1 MGWCAQADDWRS
13 AKAIYDFHALDIDGN
28 DVSLEKYRGDVWKTA
43 VNYTQLVDM
52 HARYAEKGLRILG
65 FPCNQFGKQEPGDN
79 AQIKAF
85 AENYGVKFDMYSK
98 IDVNGDDAHPLWKWM
113 KEQPKGRGTL
123 GKPGMFSGSNAP
135 LLPAGDREGLAC
147 LPVALLC
154 CPPACHNP
162 AARGASSSPMK
173 GCLQPSCWWG
183 SPDPWRAPAGRR
195 LWGLWPLRAGAAR
208 APSH

>member
-1 MGWCAQADDWRS
+1 CAQAEDWRS

-28 DVSLEKYRGDVWKTA
+28 DVSLEKYRGYVCIITNVASKGKTA
-43 VNYTQLVDM
+43 VNYTQLVDL

-123 GKPGMFSGSNAP
+123 GNAIKWNFTKFLINREGQVVKRYSP
-135 LLPAGDREGLAC
+135 MEDPYIIEKDLPAYL
-147 LPVALLC
+147 
-154 CPPACHNP
+154 
-162 AARGASSSPMK
+162 
-173 GCLQPSCWWG
+173 
-183 SPDPWRAPAGRR
+183 
-195 LWGLWPLRAGAAR
+195 
-208 APSH
+208 